1 MVARESLDSH
11 QIMVAGCPAVPSL
24 TCGLMAVPKFRSRSS
39 AEGGELPF
47 RKVGTH
53 RRVLFKDLMHY
64 RAASQ
69 ARRKNALDELT
80 REPQKLGLGY

>member
-24 TCGLMAVPKFRSRSS
+24 TYGLMAVPKFSRP
-39 AEGGELPF
+39 EVQPF

-53 RRVLFKDLMHY
+53 RRVLFKDLMPY
-64 RAASQ
+64 RAASE
-69 ARRKNALDELT
+69 ARRKNVLDELT
-80 REPQKLGLGY
+80 REPQELGLGY